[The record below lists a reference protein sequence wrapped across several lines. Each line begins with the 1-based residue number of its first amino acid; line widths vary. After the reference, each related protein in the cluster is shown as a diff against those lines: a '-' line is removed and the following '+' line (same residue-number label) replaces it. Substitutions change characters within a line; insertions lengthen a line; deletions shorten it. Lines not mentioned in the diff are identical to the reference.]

1 MVDWRAPLVSFL
13 VAVAIIGTALSL
25 GVVPAAAQPSAPAPS
40 EGGVSDFGPQGPPQ
54 PDSKSVARPQSPEEE
69 AGLRRA
75 RLDALFAKLA
85 QKDDPNWEKA
95 QNEIWAV
102 WSQSGSAA
110 MDLLLLRAGRAM
122 DSGDS
127 ELALR
132 YLDDLVR
139 LAPDFAEGW
148 NKRATVYFLLN
159 EYGRSVADI
168 ERTLALEPRHFGA
181 LSGLGTILERVGD
194 KKGAMR
200 AYRRGL
206 EIHPNLPG
214 AAAGVDRL
222 SPDVDGRKL

>member
-1 MVDWRAPLVSFL
+1 MTDWRAPHSSLL
-13 VAVAIIGTALSL
+13 LGAAIGMVLSL
-25 GVVPAAAQPSAPAPS
+25 SAMPAIAQPSAPPLS
-40 EGGVSDFGPQGPPQ
+40 EFGPEVPPE
-54 PDSKSVARPQSPEEE
+54 PESKSRAQPQSPEEE
-69 AGLRRA
+69 VALRRA
-75 RLDALFAKLA
+75 RLDALFARLA
-85 QKDDPNWEKA
+85 QKDDPNWEKV
-95 QNEIWAV
+95 QNEIWAT

-122 DSGDS
+122 DSGDG

-139 LAPDFAEGW
+139 LKPDFAEGW

-159 EYGRSVADI
+159 EYGHSVADI

-181 LSGLGTILERVGD
+181 LSGLGMILERVGD

-206 EIHPNLPG
+206 EIHPNLPN
-214 AAAGVDRL
+214 AAANVERL

>member
-1 MVDWRAPLVSFL
+1 MPE
-13 VAVAIIGTALSL
+13 TK
-25 GVVPAAAQPSAPAPS
+25 
-40 EGGVSDFGPQGPPQ
+40 SDTH
-54 PDSKSVARPQSPEEE
+54 PQSPEDEV
-69 AGLRRA
+69 ALRRA
-75 RLDALFAKLA
+75 RLDGLFARLA
-85 QKDDPNWEKA
+85 QKDDPNWEKV
-95 QNEIWAV
+95 QNEIWVV

-122 DSGDS
+122 DSGDG

-159 EYGRSVADI
+159 EYGNSVADI

-194 KKGAMR
+194 KNGAMR

-206 EIHPNLPG
+206 EVHPNLPG
-214 AAAGVDRL
+214 AAANVERL

>member
-1 MVDWRAPLVSFL
+1 MIDWRIPVVSLLL
-13 VAVAIIGTALSL
+13 VAAIGLELRLSAS
-25 GVVPAAAQPSAPAPS
+25 PAAAQPSAPPVS
-40 EGGVSDFGPQGPPQ
+40 EFGPETPPE
-54 PDSKSVARPQSPEEE
+54 PESKSRTQPQSPEEE
-69 AGLRRA
+69 IALHQA
-75 RLDALFAKLA
+75 QLDGLFARLA
-85 QKDDPNWEKA
+85 QKDDPNWEKV
-95 QNEIWAV
+95 QNEIWLS
-102 WSQSGSAA
+102 WSQSGSPA

-122 DSGDS
+122 ESGDS

-148 NKRATVYFLLN
+148 NKRATVYFLLE
-159 EYGRSVADI
+159 EYGNSLADI

-181 LSGLGTILERVGD
+181 LSGLGTILERIGE

-214 AAAGVDRL
+214 AAAGVERL
-222 SPDVDGRKL
+222 SPDVDGREL